1 MSAKQRRRHLNQQGA
16 MIIVTAAGLLLLLGI
31 AGLVL
36 DLGQLYVIKSELQ
49 RAADAGAMAGVRSL
63 YPYPLNEATLPLTP
77 KCSEALNMGRT
88 ICQDNLV
95 DGSNAVI
102 ADIRTGFWNWANS
115 SFIPG
120 CASSPFSNALTLTVS
135 RNNISWTL
143 MGVFGLAPGSLQAT
157 SLAVMD
163 WVGKLEQGAAFV
175 LVIGKDYVQKGDV
188 IIYLN
193 PDPLDGGGWY
203 AKDPDKPTNNL
214 IRNYLADP
222 ASIPALKV
230 GDTVNLNNGAWGN
243 VMSIL
248 ADNWVGKTVW
258 APVVDTQKFNK
269 SAPVLGFAALNI
281 TEVNTKGHKYIR
293 GNVPALSDVPQ
304 TMSDP
309 GGANYGLLSAPRLV
323 Q

>member
-1 MSAKQRRRHLNQQGA
+1 MGA
-16 MIIVTAAGLLLLLGI
+16 F
-31 AGLVL
+31 GLV
-36 DLGQLYVIKSELQ
+36 
-49 RAADAGAMAGVRSL
+49 
-63 YPYPLNEATLPLTP
+63 
-77 KCSEALNMGRT
+77 
-88 ICQDNLV
+88 
-95 DGSNAVI
+95 
-102 ADIRTGFWNWANS
+102 
-115 SFIPG
+115 
-120 CASSPFSNALTLTVS
+120 
-135 RNNISWTL
+135 
-143 MGVFGLAPGSLQAT
+143 PGSLQAT

-188 IIYLN
+188 FIYLN
-193 PDPLDGGGWY
+193 PDPIDGGGWY

-214 IRNYLADP
+214 IRDYLTDP
-222 ASIPALKV
+222 ASVPTLKV
-230 GDTVNLNNGAWGN
+230 GDTVNLNNGSWGN
-243 VMSIL
+243 VLSIL

-269 SAPVLGFAALNI
+269 SAPILGFAALNI

-293 GNVPALSDVPQ
+293 GNIPTLSDVPQ